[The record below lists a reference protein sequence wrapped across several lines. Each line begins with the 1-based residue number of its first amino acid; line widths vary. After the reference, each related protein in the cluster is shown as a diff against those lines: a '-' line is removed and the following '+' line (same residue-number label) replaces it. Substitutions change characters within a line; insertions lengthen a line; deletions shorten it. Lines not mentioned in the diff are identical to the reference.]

1 MKPEELKLLISE
13 GEGLTVEFR
22 EKYTPR
28 ITEDIV
34 SLSNAKGGF
43 ILLGVNDQG
52 KVTGETL
59 TNKLKGDIVS
69 IARNC
74 EPHINI
80 KKISQIDKVVV
91 IEVAEGDEKPY
102 SCSSG
107 YFRRLDAVTQKMTQ
121 KEVALVFRNAVTF
134 PYEERINKDI
144 SWDDIS
150 EEKIK
155 IFFKEARIAFDKI
168 NPQDVLTSLNL
179 ATKDGIKNAGVL
191 FFAREPRRYIH
202 QCETIAVSFKGTERL
217 DIIDRKDIQDD
228 LWTQY
233 QEAMVFLKR
242 HLSVRTEI
250 KGLDRQDIYEIPLEA
265 LREAVA
271 NAIIHRDYS
280 FRGTSIMV
288 EIHEDRVIIK
298 NPGGFPE
305 GMTQD
310 KIGVLSVR
318 RNELIADIFARM
330 HRVERMGSG
339 FKRIRDSLRT
349 AGLPFPKIS
358 SNEFFFI
365 EFERP
370 KHLEKKVPEKVT
382 EKVPEKVT
390 ENQRKIIEAISKN
403 HNITIAELSQVVA
416 ISERKIKANI
426 LKLKEKRLL
435 RRVGPDK
442 GGHWEVL
449 S

>member
-13 GEGLTVEFR
+13 GEGLTVEFK
-22 EKYTPR
+22 EKYTSK

-34 SLSNAKGGF
+34 ALSNGKGGHIF
-43 ILLGVNDQG
+43 LGVNDQG
-52 KVTGETL
+52 QITGETL
-59 TNKLKGDIVS
+59 TNRLKSDITS
-69 IARNC
+69 LARNC
-74 EPHINI
+74 EPRILI
-80 KKISQIDKVVV
+80 KKMLQAGRVVV
-91 IEVAEGDEKPY
+91 IEIAEGDEKPY

-121 KEVALVFRNAVTF
+121 KEVGLVFKNAVTF
-134 PYEERINKDI
+134 PYEERIYDEV
-144 SWDDIS
+144 SWGDIS

-155 IFFKEARIAFDKI
+155 IFFKEAGIAFNKI
-168 NPQDVLTSLNL
+168 NPHDILTSLNL

-191 FFAREPRRYIH
+191 FFARQPRRYIP
-202 QCETIAVSFKGTERL
+202 QCETIVISFKGTERV

-280 FRGTSIMV
+280 VRGTSIMV

-305 GMTQD
+305 GMTRD
-310 KIGVLSVR
+310 KLGVLSVR

-330 HRVERMGSG
+330 HRVERVGSG
-339 FKRIRDSLRT
+339 FKRIRDSMR
-349 AGLPFPKIS
+349 AADLPFPKIS

-370 KHLEKKVPEKVT
+370 KHIEKRVPEKVT

-403 HNITIAELSQVVA
+403 RNITIVELSRLVV
-416 ISERKIKANI
+416 ISERKIKTNI
-426 LKLKEKRLL
+426 LKLKEKGLI
-435 RRVGPDK
+435 RRIGPDK
-442 GGHWEVL
+442 GGYWEVIA
-449 S
+449 